1 MSSLTSLAV
10 RLYIDRPTSNLYHY
24 TSLGSILKIVP
35 TSLLHATDA
44 RFLTDASEMRVIVEN
59 LKFAMSNVTDP
70 DDFTARVHAEL
81 RAWLENRLSELGHAV
96 FVACFTQNGNLL
108 SQWRSYCDPGKGLS
122 IGFNPDKLASTAQAQ
137 GFTVGKCIYDPKRQ
151 KEIAAEV
158 LSVIELQA
166 KLMFPDAA
174 ERGPFAP
181 AFAAVEA
188 DLLNIAVLFKD
199 NAFREEDEWR
209 VVSPVISD
217 YVNSAINFREG
228 RSLLTPYVNFNLPT
242 STKGTV
248 DFEHVWLGPTPHR
261 NAALVAVTEYFSRH
275 GSAPRLGIGY
285 CNIPY
290 RTW

>member
-137 GFTVGKCIYDPKRQ
+137 GFTVGKCIYNPKRQ
-151 KEIAAEV
+151 KEIA
-158 LSVIELQA
+158 
-166 KLMFPDAA
+166 
-174 ERGPFAP
+174 
-181 AFAAVEA
+181 
-188 DLLNIAVLFKD
+188 
-199 NAFREEDEWR
+199 
-209 VVSPVISD
+209 
-217 YVNSAINFREG
+217 
-228 RSLLTPYVNFNLPT
+228 
-242 STKGTV
+242 
-248 DFEHVWLGPTPHR
+248 
-261 NAALVAVTEYFSRH
+261 
-275 GSAPRLGIGY
+275 
-285 CNIPY
+285 
-290 RTW
+290 